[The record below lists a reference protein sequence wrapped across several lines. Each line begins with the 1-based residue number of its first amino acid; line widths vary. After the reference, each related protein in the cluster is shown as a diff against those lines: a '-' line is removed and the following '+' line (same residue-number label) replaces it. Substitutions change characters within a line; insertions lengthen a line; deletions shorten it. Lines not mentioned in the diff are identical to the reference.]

1 MGHHGC
7 VDEPRPE
14 LRVGDRERRAVD
26 LHLQQAHADGVL
38 TLTEYDERAAQ
49 CWAARTQSELDLL
62 VRDLPAYRPDPEAE
76 APTAVV
82 PAGAGEENPAKG
94 LGQRVARGAVAVALA
109 GAALFF
115 GAQMVT
121 ADDGMAVMGSRAVH
135 VGPVQDRVEVG
146 AIFGNVA
153 VVVPEGA
160 HARVTGPVLFGST
173 DCRLAC
179 SGTGRDVV
187 VDATTLFGSVDVLR
201 PGEVT
206 ADEAEDAAERADDA
220 AKDAAEDA
228 EEAAEDA
235 SENNR

>member
-1 MGHHGC
+1 MGHHGG

-62 VRDLPAYRPDPEAE
+62 VRDLPAYRPDPGAE

-82 PAGAGEENPAKG
+82 PAGTDEENRAKG
-94 LGQRVARGAVAVALA
+94 LGQRLARGAVAVALA

-135 VGPVQDRVEVG
+135 VGTEQDRVEVG
-146 AIFGNVA
+146 TVFGDVT

-173 DCRLAC
+173 ECRLAC
-179 SGTGRDVV
+179 GGTGRDVV
-187 VDATTLFGSVDVLR
+187 VDATALFGSVDVLR

-206 ADEAEDAAERADDA
+206 TDAAEDAAEKAEE
-220 AKDAAEDA
+220 AAEDA
-228 EEAAEDA
+228 EEAAEEA
-235 SENNR
+235 SENGS